1 MFISYEFILFLLF
14 VFVLYYVIP
23 KKGQWILLLLANF
36 AFYAYADIRYPVFLI
51 VTASTVYIA
60 ARWMDYYTHI
70 QARYKQRIKS
80 GEIPKPSREEKKK
93 FRKGIQNKK
102 KRVMLVC
109 LFVNLGILAVVKY
122 TNFAIS
128 NINFLMEKTGGNTI
142 SFVNMI
148 VPLGISFY
156 TFQAVGYLLDV
167 YWEKCKPQPN
177 YFRFL
182 LFVSFFPQ
190 LIQGPISRYGDLS
203 RTLYG
208 GHKFDWRQV
217 RFGLER
223 ILWGYFKKLVIAD
236 RVMIGLLPLMENPDY
251 YSGGFVFVSMMFYAL
266 RLYADF
272 TGGIDIT
279 IGIAQVLGIRVE
291 ENFIRPFF
299 SKNIAEYW
307 RRWHISMG
315 TWFRDYVFYPCSI
328 SRPIKSLTTFCKR
341 HFGMKVARRI
351 AVYISSV
358 LVWLATGIWH
368 GAEWRFVI
376 WGLANG
382 VIILISEECEPLYN
396 KFHKRF
402 PRVGKTTVY
411 RGFQVIRTFLLMSC
425 LRLFDISGSV
435 RGTLRQFVHMFTRL
449 GEYPVTGKE
458 LLGLGLTVIDYC
470 ILGVG
475 VLAMFFVSMSGRNGS
490 VREKISEKPY
500 VLRYL
505 MFVTLFL
512 AVLLFGNYGQGYDV
526 AQFIYNQF

>member
-1 MFISYEFILFLLF
+1 MFVSYEFIIFLLL
-14 VFVLYYVIP
+14 VFVLYYLIP

-36 AFYAYADIRYPVFLI
+36 AFYAYADVRYPLFLI
-51 VTASTVYIA
+51 MTATTVYGA
-60 ARWMDYYTHI
+60 ARWITCYSRELE
-70 QARYKQRIKS
+70 QYKQQIKS
-80 GEIPKPSREEKKK
+80 GEIPKPTREEKKQ
-93 FRKGIQNKK
+93 FRKKIQNKK
-102 KRVMLVC
+102 KWVMLIC

-128 NINFLMEKTGGNTI
+128 NINFFVEKAGETPF
-142 SFVNMI
+142 SFVDMI
-148 VPLGISFY
+148 IPLGISFY
-156 TFQAVGYLLDV
+156 TFQAIGYLLDV
-167 YWEKCKPQPN
+167 YWEKCEPQRN

-190 LIQGPISRYGDLS
+190 LIQGPISRYKDLS
-203 RTLYG
+203 RTLYEE
-208 GHKFDWRQV
+208 HSFDWCQI

-236 RVMIGLLPLMENPDY
+236 RVFLAVAALAENPKY
-251 YSGGFVFVSMMFYAL
+251 YTGGFVLVEMLFYAL
-266 RLYADF
+266 QLYADF

-315 TWFRDYVFYPCSI
+315 TWFRDYIFYPCSI

-341 HFGMKVARRI
+341 HFGMAVARRI
-351 AVYISSV
+351 AVYIASV

-376 WGLANG
+376 WGLLNG
-382 VIILISEECEPLYN
+382 VIILISEECEPLYGR
-396 KFHKRF
+396 FHKRF
-402 PRVGKTTVY
+402 PNIGKTVAY

-425 LRLFDISGSV
+425 LRLFDVYGSV
-435 RGTLRQFVHMFTRL
+435 RGTLRQFVHMFTQI
-449 GEYPVTGKE
+449 GKHPVTGKE
-458 LLGLGLTVIDYC
+458 LLDLGLTVNDYA

-475 VLAMFFVSMSGRNGS
+475 TLAMFTVSMVGRRGD
-490 VREKISEKPY
+490 VREKISQKPY
-500 VLRYL
+500 AIRYL
-505 MFVTLFL
+505 IFVTLFFV
-512 AVLLFGNYGQGYDV
+512 VLLFGNYGQGYDV
-526 AQFIYNQF
+526 RQFIYNQF